1 MEEKKIKEIIPELDT
16 TLLDVLNE
24 IENDSKIEEDKLVD
38 HSKLFEMVDFE
49 RASKVFEKAEKIAN
63 TKGVA
68 QNTTQSSGLIN
79 ENYLRYLIN
88 SEIRKVFDDLSD
100 NLSSQISGQLERTVA
115 MMMQS
120 VRIEKTEEHG

>member
-1 MEEKKIKEIIPELDT
+1 MEDKKIKEIIPELDT

-24 IENDSKIEEDKLVD
+24 IENEDKKEEDLLVD
-38 HSKLFEMVDFE
+38 HNKLFEMVDFE

-63 TKGVA
+63 SKITP

-79 ENYLRYLIN
+79 EGYLRYLII

>member
-16 TLLDVLNE
+16 TLLDILNE
-24 IENDSKIEEDKLVD
+24 IENEDQKEEDLLVD
-38 HSKLFEMVDFE
+38 HNKLFEMVDFE
-49 RASKVFEKAEKIAN
+49 RASKVFEKAEKLAN
-63 TKGVA
+63 LKSTP

-79 ENYLRYLIN
+79 EGYLRYLIN